1 MKEKIYF
8 SEKILTKEEIEKAP
22 ISQLYYKAIC
32 ENCGNVFE
40 TRLCNKGY
48 VCKRCKC
55 SITQKELYKNN
66 PQLGKERLKKRTEY
80 NLKHYGVENSYQ
92 RKDVKEKIKETCLK
106 KYGVENPSQSENI
119 QEKMKET
126 CLKKYGVEY
135 SFQSENNKQKSK
147 ETFIKKYGVEHI
159 MKVPE
164 VVEKVRLKL
173 KLNKKEAIKKARETC
188 LKKYGVSHPMQNAD
202 IQNSIKKKYFYEGQK
217 FDSSWELAF
226 WIYNIENGF
235 NIKRC
240 TKSFEYYYNGKKHM
254 YFPDFEVDEKLYEIK
269 GLQFFENK
277 NQNNKMINPFDRNK
291 DKMFEEKYKCA
302 LKNGVTFITDCKLYI
317 KYVEDKY
324 TKDFL
329 SLFSNKLEFPYPN
342 QNLED
347 TSYDGIIRHFH
358 KSIYE
363 ASRKGQKSPL
373 EAWKNKELILK
384 SALNRLKYV
393 KRCTPEDVLRGFSV
407 AKIAQ
412 RVSLFSSLLANKLIK
427 EYLSDMNIIVD
438 PFSGF
443 SGRLIGAEL
452 NNKTYIGYDINEK
465 HVQESNEIIKYL
477 NFKKSQVFIEDI
489 LKKETIEEYDC
500 LFTCPPYGGKE
511 HWNENN
517 DEIEK
522 TCDEWIDLCLEK
534 YKCKKYLFVVDKTE
548 KYKNYIVEELDK
560 KSHFGN
566 IKEYV
571 ILIN

>member
-8 SEKILTKEEIEKAP
+8 SKKILTKEEIENAP
-22 ISQLYYKAIC
+22 KSQLYYKAIC

-40 TRLCNKGY
+40 TRLCNKGFM
-48 VCKRCKC
+48 CKKCKC

-66 PQLGKERLKKRTEY
+66 PQLGKERLQKRTEY
-80 NLKHYGVENSYQ
+80 NLKHYGVKNSYQ
-92 RKDVKEKIKETCLK
+92 REDVKKKIKKTCLE
-106 KYGVENPSQSENI
+106 KYGVENPSQSKLI
-119 QEKMKET
+119 QKKCQQT

-135 SFQSENNKQKSK
+135 SFQSENNKQKAK
-147 ETFIKKYGVEHI
+147 ETMRRKYGVDHI
-159 MKVPE
+159 MQNPE
-164 VVEKVRLKL
+164 VVEKIRLKI
-173 KLNKKEAIKKARETC
+173 KLARKKASKKAQETC
-188 LKKYGVSHPMQNAD
+188 LRKYGVRHQMQNID
-202 IQNSIKKKYFYEGQK
+202 IQNSIKKKYFYKEQR

-226 WIYNIENGF
+226 WIYNVENGF

-240 TKSFEYYYNGKKHM
+240 TRSFEYYYNDKKHI
-254 YFPDFEVDEKLYEIK
+254 YFPDFEIDEKLYEIK
-269 GLQFFENK
+269 GLQFFEDK
-277 NQNNKMINPFDRNK
+277 NPSKKMINPFNRNK
-291 DKMFEEKYKCA
+291 DGLFNAKYECA
-302 LKNGVTFITDCKLYI
+302 KNNGVIFITDCKLYI
-317 KYVEDKY
+317 KYVENKY

-329 SLFSNKLEFPYPN
+329 SLFSNKLKFPYPN

-373 EAWKNKELILK
+373 EAWKDKDLILK

-393 KRCTPEDVLRGFSV
+393 KKCTPEDILRGFSV

-412 RVSLFSSLLANKLIK
+412 RVSLFSSSLANILIK
-427 EYLSDMNIIVD
+427 TYLNDINTIVD

-477 NFKKSQVFIEDI
+477 NFKKSQVSIENI
-489 LKKETIEEYDC
+489 LKKDYIEEYDC

-511 HWNENN
+511 HWNINN

-571 ILIN
+571 ILID